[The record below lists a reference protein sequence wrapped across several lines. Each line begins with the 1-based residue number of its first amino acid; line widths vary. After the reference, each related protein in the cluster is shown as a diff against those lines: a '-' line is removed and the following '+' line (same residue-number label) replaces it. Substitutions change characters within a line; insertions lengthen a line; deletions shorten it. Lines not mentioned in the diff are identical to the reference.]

1 MTLSIT
7 CTMHIYILVVGFSTK
22 LFDLK
27 LFKECENENPGGAV
41 DQPEFE

>member
-1 MTLSIT
+1 V
-7 CTMHIYILVVGFSTK
+7 YILEVGFSLK

-27 LFKECENENPGGAV
+27 LFKECENENPIFAGGAV